1 MNTAMVW
8 ACLALGLALLSGV
21 LSMFTSAAPRL
32 LRLLVM
38 PVFGLAGL
46 AALIAGLMTLQSGD
60 LSVMELPLGLPWL
73 PWRLRLDALSGFFLS
88 VIGVVSFAVGVYSPG
103 YVRGFEHGR
112 DSLPVLGGFAA
123 LFLTGMMLVVLA
135 DDAFLFMVA
144 WELMSLSSY
153 FLVAFHHD
161 HAANRRAAFLYL
173 LMAHIAALTILLG
186 FGVLAS
192 FGGGFGF
199 DSMREAQLSFGW
211 ASVTF
216 VLAFVGFGIKAGMVP
231 LHAWLPEA
239 HPVAP
244 SHISALMSGVMLKV
258 GVYGFI
264 RVVFDLIGEFHW
276 QWGVAVLAIG
286 SITALMGVLY
296 ALMQHDLKRLL
307 AYHSVEN
314 IGIIFIGLGLALLFL
329 AGGHTVLG
337 AVAFVAALYHTIN
350 HALFKALLFMGA
362 GAILH
367 SANERDLE
375 KMGGL
380 LRRMPWTGFF
390 FLVGCI
396 SISALPPFNGFVSE
410 WLTFQAALQA
420 WQLDSG
426 VLRSLIPISAAVL
439 ALTGALAAACFVKV
453 YGVAFLGQARSRH
466 VRRARQA
473 PLSMRI
479 GQGLLAFLCLLL
491 GVLPTVFIGLLNE
504 VPRQLLGQ
512 GLPQATAH
520 GWLWLTPIS
529 PQTASYGAP
538 MVAIALFVALGL
550 GLWLLGR
557 GVRRVRRC
565 DAWDCGFA
573 PPTPAMQYTAA
584 AFTQP
589 IRRVFGLLFHIDE
602 GVDRQDDGRLRHR
615 LQVGDRAWEIFYV
628 PVVRVVENAARR
640 VTRLQSGNVRT
651 YLGWSF
657 ATLLVLLW
665 IIA

>member
-1 MNTAMVW
+1 
-8 ACLALGLALLSGV
+8 
-21 LSMFTSAAPRL
+21 
-32 LRLLVM
+32 
-38 PVFGLAGL
+38 
-46 AALIAGLMTLQSGD
+46 
-60 LSVMELPLGLPWL
+60 
-73 PWRLRLDALSGFFLS
+73 
-88 VIGVVSFAVGVYSPG
+88 
-103 YVRGFEHGR
+103 
-112 DSLPVLGGFAA
+112 
-123 LFLTGMMLVVLA
+123 
-135 DDAFLFMVA
+135 
-144 WELMSLSSY
+144 
-153 FLVAFHHD
+153 
-161 HAANRRAAFLYL
+161 
-173 LMAHIAALTILLG
+173 
-186 FGVLAS
+186 
-192 FGGGFGF
+192 
-199 DSMREAQLSFGW
+199 
-211 ASVTF
+211 
-216 VLAFVGFGIKAGMVP
+216 
-231 LHAWLPEA
+231 
-239 HPVAP
+239 
-244 SHISALMSGVMLKV
+244 
-258 GVYGFI
+258 
-264 RVVFDLIGEFHW
+264 
-276 QWGVAVLAIG
+276 
-286 SITALMGVLY
+286 
-296 ALMQHDLKRLL
+296 
-307 AYHSVEN
+307 
-314 IGIIFIGLGLALLFL
+314 
-329 AGGHTVLG
+329 
-337 AVAFVAALYHTIN
+337 
-350 HALFKALLFMGA
+350 
-362 GAILH
+362 
-367 SANERDLE
+367 
-375 KMGGL
+375 
-380 LRRMPWTGFF
+380 
-390 FLVGCI
+390 
-396 SISALPPFNGFVSE
+396 
-410 WLTFQAALQA
+410 
-420 WQLDSG
+420 
-426 VLRSLIPISAAVL
+426 LRSLIPISAAVL